1 MPLVMQAT
9 GNSVEEDS
17 RTLKDILGRM
27 DPSTASQVLEE
38 VLGSMDPSVVV
49 DLTARLGYVKEEEL
63 KKAHHAALPPAL
75 QNFEVLG
82 KDEAVQAVINDDAF
96 VAATAAVQADPG
108 AAAAVEALR
117 AQVKK
122 LLQAYTDAIDAKGK
136 DVALKIDLRKVM
148 HAGNEDFLK
157 VYNAMWAMI
166 QKSEADGCSAY
177 QKELDRI
184 ELLSSKESSKQPTE
198 DAALLYQ
205 QAAQAAPIYQQAVR
219 GALKPVKGV
228 EVQIP
233 KGLKK
238 MSRIAEKVALKYNGK
253 ADQVCDIN
261 RCMIKCPSMGHVA
274 LALAA
279 LIDDPNIEI
288 VRVKDRYFNP
298 SEGGWTDAMLNV
310 RIKSDPNGHVCEVQI
325 VHEQMLTARKGLPG
339 HDVYN
344 CVRNAGELLGLLFPE
359 KEQPQSKEELQEWLI
374 EYHHKGDKLTRG
386 HPNGWDVTKVTDMEE
401 LFNKNE
407 LRTFNEDIRKWDV
420 SSVTNVRNMFD
431 GAAAFTQPI
440 GDWNTSS
447 VESMSGMFEEAA
459 AFNQPIPDEWKEKNA
474 LGDQ

>member
-1 MPLVMQAT
+1 MSHSAKVSPLVMQAT

-27 DPSTASQVLEE
+27 DPSTASQVLEDILGRMDPSDASQVIE
-38 VLGSMDPSVVV
+38 KVLGSMDPSVVV
-49 DLTARLGYVKEEEL
+49 DLTARLGYVKEEEP
-63 KKAHHAALPPAL
+63 KKAHHAAALPPEL

-82 KDEAVQAVINDDAF
+82 KDEAVQAVINGDAF
-96 VAATAAVQADPG
+96 KEATATVQADPG
-108 AAAAVEALR
+108 DEAAVEALR

-122 LLQAYTDAIDAKGK
+122 LLQAYNDAIDAKGK
-136 DVALKIDLRKVM
+136 DVALKVDLREVM
-148 HAGNEDFLK
+148 YAGNEDFLK

-184 ELLSSKESSKQPTE
+184 ELPSSKESSKQPTE

-205 QAAQAAPIYQQAVR
+205 QAAQAAPIYQEAVR
-219 GALKPVKGV
+219 GALKRVKDI

-279 LIDDPNIEI
+279 LIDDPN
-288 VRVKDRYFNP
+288 VVAA
-298 SEGGWTDAMLNV
+298 S
-310 RIKSDPNGHVCEVQI
+310 
-325 VHEQMLTARKGLPG
+325 
-339 HDVYN
+339 
-344 CVRNAGELLGLLFPE
+344 
-359 KEQPQSKEELQEWLI
+359 
-374 EYHHKGDKLTRG
+374 
-386 HPNGWDVTKVTDMEE
+386 
-401 LFNKNE
+401 
-407 LRTFNEDIRKWDV
+407 
-420 SSVTNVRNMFD
+420 
-431 GAAAFTQPI
+431 GA
-440 GDWNTSS
+440 SR
-447 VESMSGMFEEAA
+447 
-459 AFNQPIPDEWKEKNA
+459 
-474 LGDQ
+474 